1 MNTFMWTRLSLSFAL
16 SVICASAQV
25 PELKFRFGFEGSS
38 AAAHVSDTNNGGAAL
53 TLRFQQHAGD
63 PAEQLASVGWG
74 VGGEPLADRALDLP
88 CPLGPGT
95 NGPVAAVTNANLG
108 FGNVRAFTATM
119 WFKARSHPPG
129 SIGPRLFLLG
139 AVDSADDT
147 GATNSIGLKF
157 QTASRLHLQLGG
169 VTAEANFVWSLPTNT
184 WLFVAMVYDGE
195 RLVCYEGSQVAP
207 ATLVTAKAAVGQ
219 TIAFGTNGALFVG
232 NRRDRARAFD
242 GLIDDVRFYSGA
254 ADPAF
259 VENIRQS
266 ALGMP
271 PTPVAASAS
280 GKEAGTIAGVWV
292 VVIPPGFTDALKPL
306 VDHRRA
312 DGLQV
317 TLVEITNGT
326 TGPQLLDRLRNTFG
340 AAPRARYLLLAGL
353 GSGQEATAAGT
364 PLVPTLPG
372 TIERMKGKPTDFGYS
387 LPDSAGRPTVAV
399 GRFPARHRAEL
410 AGMID
415 KTLKFERAVS
425 NGLWRSSLL
434 LIQGNPGGGGMAEFF
449 VDSLTRPRLERLHPA
464 WQLSAMSDN
473 PSSFFYLPSAWLHPR
488 SLQAMSAGQLFTVY
502 LGHSWAEGMTSFST
516 NFLSAQDWSTAS
528 LGPGQGVFF
537 SCGCFGLKADR
548 GSRQSYGLAAMRN
561 PSGPVAVIGATEES
575 SAAPGLLAGDGLLR
589 SCAEVPFPTRLADY
603 WLAVQHGL
611 AEGEIDPGT
620 FNLLDLSDGT
630 GGKVPLPVQRT
641 EHLEMWTLLGDPAIR
656 LPLVPL
662 TITLKASHP
671 ITPGAPLTVEGTL
684 PPELAGATVRIS
696 LERATGMRP
705 PDWRQLPPRGSGAA
719 EERNTIAAENNEK
732 INARLITFATTKAE
746 GEQFRCILEVPANQ
760 SSPVVVVRAG
770 ADNGEK
776 IAQGVLKLPAV
787 TNASGK

>member
-1 MNTFMWTRLSLSFAL
+1 MWTRLGLLFAL
-16 SVICASAQV
+16 CVISASAQV

-38 AAAHVSDTNNGGAAL
+38 APACLSDTNNGGIAL
-53 TLRFQQHAGD
+53 NLRIQQHADD
-63 PAEQLASVGWG
+63 PAGQLASFGRG
-74 VGGEPLADRALDLP
+74 VGGELLNDRALDLP

-108 FGNVRAFTATM
+108 FGNVKAFTATM
-119 WFKARSHPPG
+119 WFKARTHPRG

-139 AVDSADDT
+139 AADSTDDT
-147 GATNSIGLKF
+147 GATNSIGIKF
-157 QTASRLHLQLGG
+157 QTASRLHVQLGG
-169 VTAEANFVWSLPTNT
+169 VTTDANFVWSLPTNT
-184 WLFVAMVYDGE
+184 WLFVAMVYDGK
-195 RLVCYEGSQVAP
+195 RLVCYEGNQVAP
-207 ATLVTAKAAVGQ
+207 VTLVTDKAAVDQ

-232 NRRDRARAFD
+232 NRRDLARAFD

-259 VENIRQS
+259 VENIRRS

-271 PTPVAASAS
+271 ATPLAASAS
-280 GKEAGTIAGVWV
+280 GKEAVTIGGDWV
-292 VVIPPGFTDALKPL
+292 VVIPQGFSDTLKPL

-312 DGLQV
+312 DGFQV
-317 TLVEITNGT
+317 TVVEITNGT
-326 TGPQLLDRLRNTFG
+326 TGPQLLDRLKHTFG
-340 AAPRARYLLLAGL
+340 AATPSRYLLLAGL
-353 GSGQEATAAGT
+353 GSAQEAADAGT

-372 TIERMKGKPTDFGYS
+372 MVASMNGKPTDFAYS
-387 LPDSAGRPTVAV
+387 LPDSMGRPTVAV

-410 AGMID
+410 ANMID
-415 KTLKFERAVS
+415 KTLKLERAAS

-434 LIQGNPGGGGMAEFF
+434 LVQGNPGGGAMAEVF

-473 PSSFFYLPSAWLHPR
+473 PSSIFYLPSAWLHPR
-488 SLQAMSAGQLFTVY
+488 SLEAMSAGRLFTVY
-502 LGHSWAEGMTSFST
+502 LGHSWPDGMTSFST
-516 NFLSAQDWSTAS
+516 NFLSARDWATAN

-537 SCGCFGLKADR
+537 SCGCFGLQADR
-548 GSRQSYGLAAMRN
+548 GSRQSYGLVAMRN
-561 PSGPVAVIGATEES
+561 PNGPVAVIGATEES
-575 SAAPGLLAGDGLLR
+575 AAAPGLLAADGLLR
-589 SCAEVPFPTRLADY
+589 SCAQMPFPTRLADY

-641 EHLEMWTLLGDPAIR
+641 EHLEMWTLLGDPALR

-671 ITPGAPLTVEGTL
+671 ITPGAPLTVDGTL
-684 PPELAGATVRIS
+684 PPELAGAIVRIS

-705 PDWRQLPPRGSGAA
+705 PDWRQLPPRGSGTA
-719 EERNTIAAENNEK
+719 EERISIAAENNEK
-732 INARLITFATTKAE
+732 INARLITSATAKAD
-746 GEQFRCILEVPANQ
+746 GDQFRCILDVPANQ
-760 SSPVVVVRAG
+760 SSPVVVVRAS
-770 ADNGEK
+770 ADNGQK
-776 IAQGVLKLPAV
+776 IAQGVLKTPR
-787 TNASGK
+787 TQWITSSF